1 MLLLLLLVVVLG
13 SPLGALGK
21 AAPHTSNY
29 ALIVDT
35 SMNYFNYRHVANS
48 LAVYRAVKA
57 GGIPDNNI
65 ILMLAEDIACNAR
78 NPFKGSVFD
87 DDSKR
92 IDLFDSSVQ
101 VDYRGEEVTVEN
113 VLRVISG
120 RHLEGTPK
128 SKRLDST
135 VNSNVL
141 MYFSGHGG
149 DGFLKF
155 RDTTTMS
162 SPDIAAAVAQMKQ
175 KGRFREL
182 LFVVDTCQAGT
193 LFEDF
198 VAIPD
203 VVAIGSSV
211 RGESSYSLTHDY
223 ELGVAVTDRFTYH
236 LLRYF
241 EQQQQHTRRNL
252 MNLFQSFSYAKLHS
266 HATWHSSLNR
276 DLGQVLVTDFFSA
289 VLDVKRTANT
299 PRTKLNR
306 TMATAAA
313 EEPAAAEEDWD
324 YPLPLFL

>member
-1 MLLLLLLVVVLG
+1 MMLWWLLVLGLGVLG
-13 SPLGALGK
+13 Q

-57 GGIPDNNI
+57 GGIPDSNI

-155 RDTTTMS
+155 RDTSTMS

-198 VAIPD
+198 AAIPD

-241 EQQQQHTRRNL
+241 DQKQARRNL
-252 MNLFQSFSYAKLHS
+252 LDLFQSFSFNKLHS
-266 HATWHSSLNR
+266 HATWQSSLNR

-289 VLDVKRTANT
+289 VLDVKQTGFAGASR
-299 PRTKLNR
+299 PRPNR
-306 TMATAAA
+306 TDVA
-313 EEPAAAEEDWD
+313 EEPLAAEDAWGL
-324 YPLPLFL
+324 PLPLLL